1 LLRRGECCHCRRWQQ
16 CFKNAQ
22 QQKCRNPPHVV
33 SVHGVPA
40 AAKQLV
46 LTVFNDK
53 SNGSGTTMSCL

>member
-40 AAKQLV
+40 AAKLLPRSPGMAIV
-46 LTVFNDK
+46 SPN
-53 SNGSGTTMSCL
+53 CLQR